1 MRTLTWAAIMFISPF
16 TMKGLI
22 VFAPVVAV
30 IAYLRWSVLIALVI
44 VGSMVGLAA
53 ADERE
58 AMDFDTC
65 MEHQG
70 DVSEHFYSDGWKVV
84 RSDDNGKTSHW
95 IKEKGDKQVHLICE
109 GGLSIIE
116 TRTVDVKPHGQV
128 EYQK

>member
-1 MRTLTWAAIMFISPF
+1 MRTLTWATILFLSPL
-16 TMKGLI
+16 TMKGLV
-22 VFAPVVAV
+22 VFAPLFVLA
-30 IAYLRWSVLIALVI
+30 AYLRWSYWIAIAI
-44 VGSMVGLAA
+44 VATCVGTAS

-70 DVSEHFYSDGWKVV
+70 DVSEHFYSTGWRVV

-109 GGLSIIE
+109 GGMSIIE
-116 TRTVDVKPHGQV
+116 TRTVEVKPTGQV

>member
-1 MRTLTWAAIMFISPF
+1 MMPLFALVAYMRWT
-16 TMKGLI
+16 
-22 VFAPVVAV
+22 
-30 IAYLRWSVLIALVI
+30 VLIAVCI
-44 VGSMVGLAA
+44 VGSMVGIAS

-70 DVSEHFYSDGWKVV
+70 DVSEHFYSKGWRVIQ
-84 RSDDNGKTSHW
+84 SEDTGKTSHW
-95 IKEKGDKQVHLICE
+95 IKEKDGVQVHLICE

-116 TRTVDVKPHGQV
+116 THKVDVKPTGQV